1 MDLNAPRFNL
11 LWFLTNPEAP
21 HGSYFISE
29 FPGSFKLPIYST
41 SSRNAITNVKALGN
55 TEKETSLEG
64 PVSQYCRKPYHIAD
78 CEYCFPLLC
87 ETFQTVPL
95 AKIKQIL
102 QMQT

>member
-55 TEKETSLEG
+55 TEKENLS
-64 PVSQYCRKPYHIAD
+64 
-78 CEYCFPLLC
+78 
-87 ETFQTVPL
+87 
-95 AKIKQIL
+95 
-102 QMQT
+102 